1 MKKSL
6 ALILTF
12 IMVLAL
18 VPSVVL
24 AEGEEGKVTITK
36 TLESNVPDI
45 DGNYTIKLTVQ
56 GNPVS
61 QNVQP
66 NADVVLII
74 DCSSSMNQHGRNRL
88 KTAKAAGKKFAD
100 SILTDDSGNKM
111 AVIGFSSQDYS
122 LIWGW
127 TGNAIKVE
135 TPLVANKGTIT
146 SAINTMKADGG
157 TDYTDA
163 LKKAKQILDERQDK
177 SRPGYVVF
185 ISDGAPGYN
194 GDSLYDSDWN
204 GSKQVA
210 QLKKDG
216 VTIYTIGIA
225 LDGNNNQAA
234 REYLKSMA
242 TSPSHFRN
250 ITDANLNTQL
260 ETILTE
266 WAAQINEVHAG
277 TNAVMVDVINDGFFD
292 FVSADDG
299 LTYDGDA
306 KSLTW
311 DIGDILKAEQSI
323 TFKIKPKDGWTGT
336 KDTNKSCKLNYT
348 KHDGTPG
355 EMEAPSPQVTI
366 AAVVGSLT
374 VTKTV
379 VMPEG
384 DTTSVKD
391 REYTFTI
398 QSGGHTDSKKVVI
411 GDNNTGSV
419 TFDNVPVGE
428 YTITEAGADI
438 DGYNVVTTSNPADGK
453 VKVAEGQAA
462 TIAFTNTYTKIEGP
476 KGELT
481 ISKVVNGLP
490 TEILPASFVF
500 EIRKVGNVEEV
511 VESVTVE
518 REENGNTYKPKTVK
532 LPHGEYSV
540 AEKEV
545 DIQGYSL
552 RITSDIPARIVTVS
566 DTPATITFYNTY
578 EQLPPNTGTIIVKKT
593 VSGNASS
600 TLDEFKFKVTVL
612 IPIDPN
618 PDPFGPPIAKS
629 ANAVKAPA
637 ARGVDK
643 TATKDKDDFVEEN
656 GIWTLLFTLKGGDSM
671 KIEELPAGYTYRI
684 KETDALGYT
693 VTVNGVA
700 TTSKDVELKAGE
712 TVTLSFNNHKDN
724 GLTPTPTPSPTP
736 TPYNGGGGH
745 GHYHPDPTPVP
756 VMVIPP
762 KTGDMTLLQY
772 IARLLGLVR

>member
-1 MKKSL
+1 MKKTL

-18 VPSVVL
+18 VPSVAL

-36 TLESNVPDI
+36 TLESEVPDN

-56 GNPVS
+56 GNPVT

-66 NADVVLII
+66 NADVVLVI
-74 DCSSSMNQHGRNRL
+74 DCSGSMDGGLFDTNRM
-88 KTAKAAGKKFAD
+88 KTAKNAGKKFAD
-100 SILTDDSGNKM
+100 GILTDNSDNKM
-111 AVIGFSSQDYS
+111 AVLGFSSGNYNNNN
-122 LIWGW
+122 IG
-127 TGNAIKVE
+127 TGLVNNKNTIK
-135 TPLVANKGTIT
+135 NTIDKMY
-146 SAINTMKADGG
+146 ALGG
-157 TDYTDA
+157 TNYTTA
-163 LKKAKQILDERQDK
+163 LTRAKNILDNREDK
-177 SRPGYVVF
+177 TRPGYVVF
-185 ISDGAPGYN
+185 ISDGAPGQQGESQDDPN
-194 GDSLYDSDWN
+194 WN
-204 GSKQVA
+204 GSTQVA
-210 QLKKDG
+210 QLKAAG
-216 VTIYTIGIA
+216 ITIYTIGIA
-225 LDGNNNQAA
+225 LDGNQNYAA

-428 YTITEAGADI
+428 YTVTEAGADI

-490 TEILPASFVF
+490 TEILPARFVF

-578 EQLPPNTGTIIVKKT
+578 EQLPPNTGTLTVKKT
-593 VSGNASS
+593 VSGGGADYNKPFTFTVKLEESGD
-600 TLDEFKFKVTVL
+600 THNDKVTYGGV
-612 IPIDPN
+612 
-618 PDPFGPPIAKS
+618 PFI
-629 ANAVKAPA
+629 N
-637 ARGVDK
+637 GV
-643 TATKDKDDFVEEN
+643 AT
-656 GIWTLLFTLKGGDSM
+656 FTLKHNESKTIKG
-671 KIEELPAGYTYRI
+671 IPAGMTYTVT
-684 KETDALGYT
+684 ESDNAGYT
-693 VTVNGVA
+693 VTMSGNTG
-700 TTSKDVELKAGE
+700 TIKAGE
-712 TVTLSFNNHKDN
+712 TSTAAFNNYKA
-724 GLTPTPTPSPTP
+724 
-736 TPYNGGGGH
+736 GGGGH
-745 GHYHPDPTPVP
+745 GHYHPSATPVP

>member
-18 VPSVVL
+18 VPSVAL

-36 TLESNVPDI
+36 ALVSSEPDI

-66 NADVVLII
+66 NADVVLVI

-428 YTITEAGADI
+428 YTVTEAGADI

-490 TEILPASFVF
+490 TEILPARFVF

-578 EQLPPNTGTIIVKKT
+578 EQLPPNTGTLIVKKT

-600 TLDEFKFKVTVL
+600 NSDEFEFTV
-612 IPIDPN
+612 
-618 PDPFGPPIAKS
+618 
-629 ANAVKAPA
+629 NAVGSPSPDGPAYPPKAKA
-637 ARGVDK
+637 NVASVNQ
-643 TATKDKDDFVEEN
+643 TANTGNFVN
-656 GIWTLLFTLKGGDSM
+656 GGYTFNLKHGGSET
-671 KIEELPAGYTYRI
+671 IELPAGTYYVQ
-684 KETDALGYT
+684 ETKTPGYT
-693 VTVNGVA
+693 VTVDGDA
-700 TTSKDVELKAGE
+700 ASGKIVELKAGD
-712 TVTLSFNNHKDN
+712 TVTLNFNNHK
-724 GLTPTPTPSPTP
+724 GSTPTP
-736 TPYNGGGGH
+736 TPYNGGGH
-745 GHYHPDPTPVP
+745 GHYHPTTTPVP
-756 VMVIPP
+756 VVVIPP

>member
-18 VPSVVL
+18 VPSVAL

-36 TLESNVPDI
+36 ALVSSEPDN

-56 GNPVS
+56 GNPVT

-66 NADVVLII
+66 NADVVLVI
-74 DCSSSMNQHGRNRL
+74 DCSGSMDENNRM
-88 KTAKAAGKKFAD
+88 KTAKKAGKEFAGG
-100 SILTDDSGNKM
+100 ILKKDSGNKM
-111 AVIGFSSQDYS
+111 AVIGFSSAGVFS
-122 LIWGW
+122 S
-127 TGNAIKVE
+127 AID
-135 TPLVANKGTIT
+135 VATDLTDNQNTIL
-146 SAINTMKADGG
+146 SAINSMRAGSG
-157 TDYTDA
+157 TDYTAA
-163 LKKAKQILDERQDK
+163 LTKAKQILGVRN
-177 SRPGYVVF
+177 SRPKYVVF
-185 ISDGAPGYN
+185 ISDGAPGPYGN
-194 GDSLYDSDWN
+194 SIGNVNWD
-204 GSKQVA
+204 GSEQVA
-210 QLKKDG
+210 QLKNAG

-348 KHDGTPG
+348 KHAGTPG

-428 YTITEAGADI
+428 YTVTEAGADI

-552 RITSDIPARIVTVS
+552 SITSDIPSRIVNVS
-566 DTPATITFYNTY
+566 ADPATITFYNTY
-578 EQLPPNTGTIIVKKT
+578 KQLPPNTGTIIVKKT

-600 TLDEFKFKVTVL
+600 ISDEFEFTV
-612 IPIDPN
+612 
-618 PDPFGPPIAKS
+618 
-629 ANAVKAPA
+629 NAVSSPSPEGPAEPPEAKANVA
-637 ARGVDK
+637 SVNQTANTGNFVNGVY
-643 TATKDKDDFVEEN
+643 TFN
-656 GIWTLLFTLKGGDSM
+656 LKHGDSM
-671 KIEELPAGYTYRI
+671 TISDLPAGTYYVQ
-684 KETDALGYT
+684 ETKALGYT
-693 VTVNGVA
+693 VTVNGEVVDGNG
-700 TTSKDVELKAGE
+700 KIVELKAGE

-745 GHYHPDPTPVP
+745 GHYHPTTTPVP

>member
-1 MKKSL
+1 MKKLL

-12 IMVLAL
+12 IMVLGL
-18 VPSVVL
+18 LPSVAF
-24 AEGEEGKVTITK
+24 AEGEEGKVTTTK
-36 TLESNVPDI
+36 TLVSNTPDN

-61 QNVQP
+61 HDVQP
-66 NADVVLII
+66 NADVVLVI
-74 DCSSSMNQHGRNRL
+74 DCSGSMKQNNRMD
-88 KTAKAAGKKFAD
+88 TAKKAGKKFAD
-100 SILTDDSGNKM
+100 GILKKDSGNKM
-111 AVIGFSSQDYS
+111 AVIGFSSYAEEYIGVWPFGYLQTYPA
-122 LIWGW
+122 IRYE
-127 TGNAIKVE
+127 TGLTDQPNTIK
-135 TPLVANKGTIT
+135 TK
-146 SAINTMKADGG
+146 INEMKADGG
-157 TDYTDA
+157 TDYTAA
-163 LKKAKQILDERQDK
+163 LTKAKSILDGRQDK

-185 ISDGAPGYN
+185 ISDGAPGPKGN
-194 GDSLYDSDWN
+194 SIGDVDWD
-204 GSKQVA
+204 GSVQVA
-210 QLKKDG
+210 QLKAAG

-242 TSPSHFRN
+242 TSPNHFKN
-250 ITDANLNTQL
+250 ITDANLDTQL
-260 ETILTE
+260 EGILTE
-266 WAAQINEVHAG
+266 WAAQINQKPAG
-277 TNAVMVDVINDGFFD
+277 TSAVMVDVINDEYFD

-336 KDTNKSCKLNYT
+336 KDTNKSCTLTYT
-348 KHDGTPG
+348 KHDGTDG
-355 EMEAPSPQVTI
+355 EMTVDSPHVTI
-366 AAVVGSLT
+366 TAVVGSIT
-374 VTKTV
+374 VNKTV

-428 YTITEAGADI
+428 YTVTEAGADI

-490 TEILPASFVF
+490 TEILPARFVF

-552 RITSDIPARIVTVS
+552 RITSDISARIVTVS

-578 EQLPPNTGTIIVKKT
+578 EQLPPNTGTLTVKKT
-593 VSGNASS
+593 VSGGGADYNKAFTFTVKLKESGD
-600 TLDEFKFKVTVL
+600 TYNGEVTY
-612 IPIDPN
+612 
-618 PDPFGPPIAKS
+618 G
-629 ANAVKAPA
+629 
-637 ARGVDK
+637 GV
-643 TATKDKDDFVEEN
+643 TFINGVAT
-656 GIWTLLFTLKGGDSM
+656 FTLKHNQEK
-671 KIEELPAGYTYRI
+671 KITEIPAGMTYTVT
-684 KETDALGYT
+684 ESDNAGYT
-693 VTVNGVA
+693 VTMSGNTG
-700 TTSKDVELKAGE
+700 TIKAGE
-712 TVTLSFNNHKDN
+712 TSTAAFNNYKA
-724 GLTPTPTPSPTP
+724 
-736 TPYNGGGGH
+736 GGGGH

>member
-18 VPSVVL
+18 VPSVAL

-36 TLESNVPDI
+36 ALVSSEPDN

-56 GNPVS
+56 GDPVT

-66 NADVVLII
+66 NADVVLVI
-74 DCSSSMNQHGRNRL
+74 DCSGSMDENNRM
-88 KTAKAAGKKFAD
+88 KTAKKAGKEFAGG
-100 SILTDDSGNKM
+100 ILKKDSGNKM
-111 AVIGFSSQDYS
+111 AVIGFSSAGVFS
-122 LIWGW
+122 S
-127 TGNAIKVE
+127 AID
-135 TPLVANKGTIT
+135 VATDLTDNQNTIL
-146 SAINTMKADGG
+146 SAINSMRADSG
-157 TDYTDA
+157 TDYTAA
-163 LKKAKQILDERQDK
+163 LTKAKQILGVRN
-177 SRPGYVVF
+177 SRPKYVVF
-185 ISDGAPGYN
+185 ISDGAPGPYGN
-194 GDSLYDSDWN
+194 SIGNVNWD
-204 GSKQVA
+204 GSEQVA
-210 QLKKDG
+210 QLKNAG

-355 EMEAPSPQVTI
+355 EVEAPSPQVTI
-366 AAVVGSLT
+366 AAVVGSIT
-374 VTKTV
+374 VNKTV

-428 YTITEAGADI
+428 YTVTEAGADI

-490 TEILPASFVF
+490 TEILPARFVF

-578 EQLPPNTGTIIVKKT
+578 EQLPPNTGTIIIKKT

-600 TLDEFKFKVTVL
+600 NSDEFEFTV
-612 IPIDPN
+612 
-618 PDPFGPPIAKS
+618 
-629 ANAVKAPA
+629 NAVGSPSPDGPAYPPKAKA
-637 ARGVDK
+637 NVASVNQ
-643 TATKDKDDFVEEN
+643 TANTGNFVN
-656 GIWTLLFTLKGGDSM
+656 GGYTFNLKHGGSET
-671 KIEELPAGYTYRI
+671 IELPAGTYYVQ
-684 KETDALGYT
+684 ETKALGYT
-693 VTVNGVA
+693 VTVNGDAVDGNG
-700 TTSKDVELKAGE
+700 KVVELKAGV
-712 TVTLSFNNHKDN
+712 TVTLNFNNHK
-724 GLTPTPTPSPTP
+724 GSTPTPIP

-745 GHYHPDPTPVP
+745 SHYHPDPTPVP

>member
-1 MKKSL
+1 MKKTL

-18 VPSVVL
+18 LPSVVL

-355 EMEAPSPQVTI
+355 EVEAPSPQVTI

-428 YTITEAGADI
+428 YTVTEAGADI

-490 TEILPASFVF
+490 TEILPARFVF

-578 EQLPPNTGTIIVKKT
+578 EQLPPNTGTLIVKKT

-600 TLDEFKFKVTVL
+600 NSDEFEFTV
-612 IPIDPN
+612 
-618 PDPFGPPIAKS
+618 
-629 ANAVKAPA
+629 NAVGSPSPDGPAYPPKAKA
-637 ARGVDK
+637 NVASVNQ
-643 TATKDKDDFVEEN
+643 TANTGNFVN
-656 GIWTLLFTLKGGDSM
+656 GGYTFDLKHGGSET
-671 KIEELPAGYTYRI
+671 IELPAGTYYVQ
-684 KETDALGYT
+684 ETKTPGYT
-693 VTVNGVA
+693 VTVDGDA
-700 TTSKDVELKAGE
+700 ASGKIVELKAGD
-712 TVTLSFNNHKDN
+712 TVTLNFNNHK
-724 GLTPTPTPSPTP
+724 GSTPTP
-736 TPYNGGGGH
+736 TPYNGGGH
-745 GHYHPDPTPVP
+745 GHYHPTTTPVP
-756 VMVIPP
+756 VVVIPP

>member
-1 MKKSL
+1 MKKTL

-18 VPSVVL
+18 LPSVVL

-355 EMEAPSPQVTI
+355 EVEAPSPQVTI

-428 YTITEAGADI
+428 YTVTEAGADI

-490 TEILPASFVF
+490 TEILPARFVF

-578 EQLPPNTGTIIVKKT
+578 EQLPPNTGTLIVKKT

-600 TLDEFKFKVTVL
+600 NSDEFEFTV
-612 IPIDPN
+612 
-618 PDPFGPPIAKS
+618 
-629 ANAVKAPA
+629 NAVGSPSPDGPAYPPKAKA
-637 ARGVDK
+637 NVASVNQ
-643 TATKDKDDFVEEN
+643 TANTGNFVN
-656 GIWTLLFTLKGGDSM
+656 GGYTFNLKHGGSET
-671 KIEELPAGYTYRI
+671 IELPAGTYYVQ
-684 KETDALGYT
+684 ETKTPGYT
-693 VTVNGVA
+693 VTVDGDA
-700 TTSKDVELKAGE
+700 ASGKIVELKAGD
-712 TVTLSFNNHKDN
+712 TVTLNFNNHK
-724 GLTPTPTPSPTP
+724 GSTPTP

-745 GHYHPDPTPVP
+745 SHYHPYATPVP
-756 VMVIPP
+756 VTVIPP

>member
-1 MKKSL
+1 MKKTL

-18 VPSVVL
+18 VPSVAL

-36 TLESNVPDI
+36 TLESDVPDN

-56 GNPVS
+56 GDPVS

-66 NADVVLII
+66 NADVVLVI
-74 DCSSSMNQHGRNRL
+74 DCSGSMAGGFVTIDRM
-88 KTAKAAGKKFAD
+88 KTAKTAGKKFAD
-100 SILTDDSGNKM
+100 SILTDNSGNKM
-111 AVIGFSSQDYS
+111 AVLGFSSEGYNNNNIGTD
-122 LIWGW
+122 LVNDKN
-127 TGNAIKVE
+127 TIK
-135 TPLVANKGTIT
+135 NTIDQMY
-146 SAINTMKADGG
+146 AEGG
-157 TDYTDA
+157 TNYTTA
-163 LKKAKQILDERQDK
+163 LTRAKNLLDNRTDK
-177 SRPGYVVF
+177 TRPGYVVF
-185 ISDGAPGYN
+185 ISDGAPGESGN
-194 GDSLYDSDWN
+194 SLNDPNWN
-204 GSKQVA
+204 GSAQVA

-225 LDGNNNQAA
+225 LDGYFNQAA

-242 TSPSHFRN
+242 TNPSHFRN
-250 ITDANLNTQL
+250 ITDANLDNQL
-260 ETILTE
+260 GTILTA
-266 WAAQINEVHAG
+266 WAAEINQKPAG
-277 TNAVMVDVINDGFFD
+277 TKAVMVDVINDEFFD

-311 DIGDILKAEQSI
+311 NIGDIPENEQSI
-323 TFKIKPKDGWTGT
+323 TFKIKPKEGWTGT
-336 KDTNKSCKLNYT
+336 QDTNKSCKLNYT

-366 AAVVGSLT
+366 AAVVGSIT
-374 VTKTV
+374 VNKTV

-398 QSGGHTDSKKVVI
+398 QGGSHTDSKKVVI

-428 YTITEAGADI
+428 YTVTEAGADI

-578 EQLPPNTGTIIVKKT
+578 EQLPPNTGTLTVKKT
-593 VSGNASS
+593 VSGGGADYNKAFTFTVKLEESGD
-600 TLDEFKFKVTVL
+600 THNGEAIYGGVTF
-612 IPIDPN
+612 IN
-618 PDPFGPPIAKS
+618 
-629 ANAVKAPA
+629 
-637 ARGVDK
+637 GV
-643 TATKDKDDFVEEN
+643 AT
-656 GIWTLLFTLKGGDSM
+656 FTLKHNQEK
-671 KIEELPAGYTYRI
+671 KITEIPAGMTYTVT
-684 KETDALGYT
+684 ESDNAGYT
-693 VTVNGVA
+693 VTMSGNTG
-700 TTSKDVELKAGE
+700 TIKAGE
-712 TVTLSFNNHKDN
+712 TSTAAFNNYKA
-724 GLTPTPTPSPTP
+724 
-736 TPYNGGGGH
+736 GGGGH
-745 GHYHPDPTPVP
+745 GHYHPTTTPVP

>member
-1 MKKSL
+1 MRYETG
-6 ALILTF
+6 LTDQ
-12 IMVLAL
+12 
-18 VPSVVL
+18 P
-24 AEGEEGKVTITK
+24 
-36 TLESNVPDI
+36 N
-45 DGNYTIKLTVQ
+45 TIKT
-56 GNPVS
+56 
-61 QNVQP
+61 
-66 NADVVLII
+66 
-74 DCSSSMNQHGRNRL
+74 
-88 KTAKAAGKKFAD
+88 K
-100 SILTDDSGNKM
+100 
-111 AVIGFSSQDYS
+111 
-122 LIWGW
+122 
-127 TGNAIKVE
+127 
-135 TPLVANKGTIT
+135 
-146 SAINTMKADGG
+146 INEMRADGG
-157 TDYTDA
+157 TDYTAA
-163 LKKAKQILDERQDK
+163 LTKAKQILDGRQDK
-177 SRPGYVVF
+177 NRPGYVVF
-185 ISDGAPGYN
+185 ISDGAPGKQGESQN
-194 GDSLYDSDWN
+194 DPNWN
-204 GSKQVA
+204 GSNQVA
-210 QLKKDG
+210 QLKRDG

-225 LDGNNNQAA
+225 LDGNQNQAA

-428 YTITEAGADI
+428 YTVTEAGADI

-578 EQLPPNTGTIIVKKT
+578 EQLPPNTGTLTVKKT
-593 VSGNASS
+593 VSGGGADYNKAFTFTVKLEESGD
-600 TLDEFKFKVTVL
+600 THNGEAIYGGVTF
-612 IPIDPN
+612 IN
-618 PDPFGPPIAKS
+618 
-629 ANAVKAPA
+629 
-637 ARGVDK
+637 GV
-643 TATKDKDDFVEEN
+643 AT
-656 GIWTLLFTLKGGDSM
+656 FTLKHNQEK
-671 KIEELPAGYTYRI
+671 KITEIPAGMTYTVT
-684 KETDALGYT
+684 ESDNAGYT
-693 VTVNGVA
+693 VTMSGNTG
-700 TTSKDVELKAGE
+700 TIKAGE
-712 TVTLSFNNHKDN
+712 TSTAAFNNYKA
-724 GLTPTPTPSPTP
+724 
-736 TPYNGGGGH
+736 GGGGH
-745 GHYHPDPTPVP
+745 GHYHPSATPVP

>member
-1 MKKSL
+1 MKKLL

-18 VPSVVL
+18 VPSVAL

-36 TLESNVPDI
+36 ALVSSEPDN

-56 GNPVS
+56 GNPVT

-66 NADVVLII
+66 NADVVLVI
-74 DCSSSMNQHGRNRL
+74 DCSGSMDENNRM
-88 KTAKAAGKKFAD
+88 KTAKKAGKEFAGG
-100 SILTDDSGNKM
+100 ILKKDSGNKM
-111 AVIGFSSQDYS
+111 AVIGFSSAGVFS
-122 LIWGW
+122 S
-127 TGNAIKVE
+127 AID
-135 TPLVANKGTIT
+135 VATDLTDNQNTIL
-146 SAINTMKADGG
+146 SAINSMRADSG
-157 TDYTDA
+157 TDYTAA
-163 LKKAKQILDERQDK
+163 LTKAKQILGVRN
-177 SRPGYVVF
+177 SRPKYVVF
-185 ISDGAPGYN
+185 ISDGAPGPYGN
-194 GDSLYDSDWN
+194 SIGNVNWD
-204 GSKQVA
+204 GSEQVA
-210 QLKKDG
+210 QLKNAG

-242 TSPSHFRN
+242 TDANHYIN
-250 ITDANLNTQL
+250 ITDANLDTQL

-266 WAAQINEVHAG
+266 WAAQINQKPAG
-277 TNAVMVDVINDGFFD
+277 TNAVMVDVINDEFFD

-311 DIGDILKAEQSI
+311 NIGDIPAEEQSI

-366 AAVVGSLT
+366 AAVVGSIT
-374 VTKTV
+374 VNKTV

-398 QSGGHTDSKKVVI
+398 QGGSHTDSKKVVI
-411 GDNNTGSV
+411 GENNTGSV

-428 YTITEAGADI
+428 YTVTEAGADI

-578 EQLPPNTGTIIVKKT
+578 EQLPPNTGTIIIKKT

-600 TLDEFKFKVTVL
+600 NSDEFEFTV
-612 IPIDPN
+612 
-618 PDPFGPPIAKS
+618 
-629 ANAVKAPA
+629 NAVGSPSPDGPAYPPKAKA
-637 ARGVDK
+637 NVASVNQ
-643 TATKDKDDFVEEN
+643 TANTGNFVN
-656 GIWTLLFTLKGGDSM
+656 GGYTFNLKHGGSET
-671 KIEELPAGYTYRI
+671 IELPAGTYYVQ
-684 KETDALGYT
+684 ETKALGYT
-693 VTVNGVA
+693 VTVNGDAVDGNG
-700 TTSKDVELKAGE
+700 KVVELKAGV
-712 TVTLSFNNHKDN
+712 TVTLNFNNHK
-724 GLTPTPTPSPTP
+724 GSTPTPIP

-745 GHYHPDPTPVP
+745 SHYHPDPTPVP

>member
-18 VPSVVL
+18 VPSVAL

-36 TLESNVPDI
+36 TLESDVPDN

-56 GNPVS
+56 GNPVT

-66 NADVVLII
+66 NADVVLVI
-74 DCSSSMNQHGRNRL
+74 DCSGSMNDNGRDRL
-88 KTAKAAGKKFAD
+88 KTAKNAGKKFAD
-100 SILTDDSGNKM
+100 GILKKDSGNKM
-111 AVIGFSSQDYS
+111 AVIGFSSYAEEYIGVWPFGYLQTYPA
-122 LIWGW
+122 IRYE
-127 TGNAIKVE
+127 TGLTDQPNTIK
-135 TPLVANKGTIT
+135 TK
-146 SAINTMKADGG
+146 INEMKADGG
-157 TDYTDA
+157 TDYTAA
-163 LKKAKQILDERQDK
+163 LTKAKSILDGRQDK

-185 ISDGAPGYN
+185 ISDGAPGPKGN
-194 GDSLYDSDWN
+194 SIGDVDWD
-204 GSKQVA
+204 GSVQVA
-210 QLKKDG
+210 QLKAAG

-242 TSPSHFRN
+242 TSPNHFKN
-250 ITDANLNTQL
+250 ITDANLDTQL
-260 ETILTE
+260 EGILTE
-266 WAAQINEVHAG
+266 WAAQINQKPAG
-277 TNAVMVDVINDGFFD
+277 TNAVMIDVINDEFFD

-311 DIGDILKAEQSI
+311 DIGDIPAEEQSI
-323 TFKIKPKDGWTGT
+323 TFKIKPKEGWTGT

-348 KHDGTPG
+348 KHDGSQG

-374 VTKTV
+374 VNKTV

-398 QSGGHTDSKKVVI
+398 QGGSHTDSKKVVI

-428 YTITEAGADI
+428 YTVTEAGADI

-578 EQLPPNTGTIIVKKT
+578 EQLPPNTGTLTVKKT
-593 VSGNASS
+593 VSGGGADYNKAFTFTVKLEESGD
-600 TLDEFKFKVTVL
+600 THNGEAIYGGVTFT
-612 IPIDPN
+612 N
-618 PDPFGPPIAKS
+618 
-629 ANAVKAPA
+629 
-637 ARGVDK
+637 GV
-643 TATKDKDDFVEEN
+643 AT
-656 GIWTLLFTLKGGDSM
+656 FTLKHNQEK
-671 KIEELPAGYTYRI
+671 KITEIPAGMTYTVT
-684 KETDALGYT
+684 ESDNAGYT
-693 VTVNGVA
+693 VTMSGNTG
-700 TTSKDVELKAGE
+700 TIKAGE
-712 TVTLSFNNHKDN
+712 TSTAAFNNYKA
-724 GLTPTPTPSPTP
+724 
-736 TPYNGGGGH
+736 GGGGH
-745 GHYHPDPTPVP
+745 GHYHPSATPVP

>member
-1 MKKSL
+1 
-6 ALILTF
+6 
-12 IMVLAL
+12 
-18 VPSVVL
+18 
-24 AEGEEGKVTITK
+24 
-36 TLESNVPDI
+36 
-45 DGNYTIKLTVQ
+45 
-56 GNPVS
+56 
-61 QNVQP
+61 
-66 NADVVLII
+66 
-74 DCSSSMNQHGRNRL
+74 
-88 KTAKAAGKKFAD
+88 
-100 SILTDDSGNKM
+100 M
-111 AVIGFSSQDYS
+111 A
-122 LIWGW
+122 
-127 TGNAIKVE
+127 
-135 TPLVANKGTIT
+135 
-146 SAINTMKADGG
+146 
-157 TDYTDA
+157 TDA
-163 LKKAKQILDERQDK
+163 NHYI
-177 SRPGYVVF
+177 
-185 ISDGAPGYN
+185 
-194 GDSLYDSDWN
+194 
-204 GSKQVA
+204 
-210 QLKKDG
+210 
-216 VTIYTIGIA
+216 
-225 LDGNNNQAA
+225 
-234 REYLKSMA
+234 
-242 TSPSHFRN
+242 N

-428 YTITEAGADI
+428 YTVTEAGADI

-552 RITSDIPARIVTVS
+552 SITSDIPSRIVNVS
-566 DTPATITFYNTY
+566 ADPATITFYNTY
-578 EQLPPNTGTIIVKKT
+578 KQLPPNTGTIIVKKT

-600 TLDEFKFKVTVL
+600 ISDEFEFTV
-612 IPIDPN
+612 
-618 PDPFGPPIAKS
+618 
-629 ANAVKAPA
+629 NAVSSPSPEGPAEPPEAKANVA
-637 ARGVDK
+637 SVNQTANTGNFVNGVY
-643 TATKDKDDFVEEN
+643 TFN
-656 GIWTLLFTLKGGDSM
+656 LKHGDSM
-671 KIEELPAGYTYRI
+671 TISDLPAGTYYVQ
-684 KETDALGYT
+684 ETKALGYT
-693 VTVNGVA
+693 VTVNGEVVDGNG
-700 TTSKDVELKAGE
+700 KIVELKAGE

-745 GHYHPDPTPVP
+745 GHYHPTTTPVP

>member
-18 VPSVVL
+18 VPSVAL

-36 TLESNVPDI
+36 ALVSSEPDN

-56 GNPVS
+56 GDPVT

-66 NADVVLII
+66 NADVVLVI
-74 DCSSSMNQHGRNRL
+74 DCSGSMDENNRM
-88 KTAKAAGKKFAD
+88 KTAKKAGKEFAGG
-100 SILTDDSGNKM
+100 ILKKDSGNKM
-111 AVIGFSSQDYS
+111 AVIGFSSAGVFS
-122 LIWGW
+122 S
-127 TGNAIKVE
+127 AID
-135 TPLVANKGTIT
+135 VATDLTDNQNTIL
-146 SAINTMKADGG
+146 SAINSMRADSG
-157 TDYTDA
+157 TDYTAA
-163 LKKAKQILDERQDK
+163 LTKAKQILGVRN
-177 SRPGYVVF
+177 SRPKYVVF
-185 ISDGAPGYN
+185 ISDGAPGPYGN
-194 GDSLYDSDWN
+194 SIGNVNWD
-204 GSKQVA
+204 GSEQVA
-210 QLKKDG
+210 QLKNAG

-428 YTITEAGADI
+428 YTVTEAGADI

-490 TEILPASFVF
+490 TEILPARFVF

-578 EQLPPNTGTIIVKKT
+578 EQLPPNTGTIIIKKT

-600 TLDEFKFKVTVL
+600 NSDEFEFTV
-612 IPIDPN
+612 
-618 PDPFGPPIAKS
+618 
-629 ANAVKAPA
+629 NAVGSPSPDGPAYPPKAKA
-637 ARGVDK
+637 NVASVNQ
-643 TATKDKDDFVEEN
+643 TANTGNFVN
-656 GIWTLLFTLKGGDSM
+656 GGYTFNLKHGGSET
-671 KIEELPAGYTYRI
+671 IELPAGTYYVQ
-684 KETDALGYT
+684 ETKALGYT
-693 VTVNGVA
+693 VTVNGDAVDGNG
-700 TTSKDVELKAGE
+700 KVVELKAGV
-712 TVTLSFNNHKDN
+712 TVTLNFNNHK
-724 GLTPTPTPSPTP
+724 GSTPTPIP

-745 GHYHPDPTPVP
+745 SHYHPDPTPVP

>member
-18 VPSVVL
+18 VPSVAL

-36 TLESNVPDI
+36 ALVSSEPDN

-56 GNPVS
+56 GNPVT

-66 NADVVLII
+66 NADVVLVI
-74 DCSSSMNQHGRNRL
+74 DCSGSMDENNRM
-88 KTAKAAGKKFAD
+88 KTAKKAGKEFAGG
-100 SILTDDSGNKM
+100 ILKKDSGNKM
-111 AVIGFSSQDYS
+111 AVIGFSSAGVFS
-122 LIWGW
+122 S
-127 TGNAIKVE
+127 AID
-135 TPLVANKGTIT
+135 VATDLTDNQNTIL
-146 SAINTMKADGG
+146 SAINSMRADSG
-157 TDYTDA
+157 TDYTAA
-163 LKKAKQILDERQDK
+163 LTKAKQILGVRN
-177 SRPGYVVF
+177 SRPKYVVF
-185 ISDGAPGYN
+185 ISDGAPGPYGN
-194 GDSLYDSDWN
+194 SIGNVNWD
-204 GSKQVA
+204 GSEQVA
-210 QLKKDG
+210 QLKNAG

-419 TFDNVPVGE
+419 TFDNVPVDE
-428 YTITEAGADI
+428 YTVTEAGADI

-552 RITSDIPARIVTVS
+552 SITSDIPSRIVNVS
-566 DTPATITFYNTY
+566 ADPATITFYNTY
-578 EQLPPNTGTIIVKKT
+578 KQLPPNTGTIIVKKT

-600 TLDEFKFKVTVL
+600 ISDEFEFTV
-612 IPIDPN
+612 
-618 PDPFGPPIAKS
+618 
-629 ANAVKAPA
+629 NAVSSPSPEGPAEPPEAKANVA
-637 ARGVDK
+637 SVNQTANTGNFVNGVY
-643 TATKDKDDFVEEN
+643 TFN
-656 GIWTLLFTLKGGDSM
+656 LKHGDSM
-671 KIEELPAGYTYRI
+671 TISDLPAGTYYVQ
-684 KETDALGYT
+684 ETKALGYT
-693 VTVNGVA
+693 VTVNGEVVDGNG
-700 TTSKDVELKAGE
+700 KIVELKAGE

-745 GHYHPDPTPVP
+745 GHYHPSATPVP

>member
-18 VPSVVL
+18 VPSVAL

-36 TLESNVPDI
+36 ALVSSEPDN

-56 GNPVS
+56 GDPVT

-66 NADVVLII
+66 NADVVLVI
-74 DCSSSMNQHGRNRL
+74 DCSGSMDENNRM
-88 KTAKAAGKKFAD
+88 KTAKKAGKEFAGG
-100 SILTDDSGNKM
+100 ILKKDSGNKM
-111 AVIGFSSQDYS
+111 AVIGFSSAGVFS
-122 LIWGW
+122 S
-127 TGNAIKVE
+127 AID
-135 TPLVANKGTIT
+135 VATDLTDNQNTIL
-146 SAINTMKADGG
+146 SAINSMRADSG
-157 TDYTDA
+157 TDYTAA
-163 LKKAKQILDERQDK
+163 LTKAKQILGVRN
-177 SRPGYVVF
+177 SRPKYVVF
-185 ISDGAPGYN
+185 ISDGAPGPYGN
-194 GDSLYDSDWN
+194 SIGNVNWD
-204 GSKQVA
+204 GSEQVA
-210 QLKKDG
+210 QLKNAG

-260 ETILTE
+260 ETILIE

-355 EMEAPSPQVTI
+355 EVEAPSPQVTI

-428 YTITEAGADI
+428 YTVTEAGADI

-578 EQLPPNTGTIIVKKT
+578 EQLPPNTGTLIVKKT

-600 TLDEFKFKVTVL
+600 NSDEFEFTV
-612 IPIDPN
+612 
-618 PDPFGPPIAKS
+618 
-629 ANAVKAPA
+629 NAVGSPSPDGPAYPPKAKA
-637 ARGVDK
+637 NVASVNQ
-643 TATKDKDDFVEEN
+643 TANTGNFVN
-656 GIWTLLFTLKGGDSM
+656 GGYTFDLKHGGSET
-671 KIEELPAGYTYRI
+671 IELPAGTYYVQ
-684 KETDALGYT
+684 ETKTPGYT
-693 VTVNGVA
+693 VTVDGDAASGKIV
-700 TTSKDVELKAGE
+700 KLKAGE
-712 TVTLSFNNHKDN
+712 TVTLNFNNHKD
-724 GLTPTPTPSPTP
+724 
-736 TPYNGGGGH
+736 NGGGGH
-745 GHYHPDPTPVP
+745 GHYHSTTTPVP

>member
-18 VPSVVL
+18 VPSVAL

-36 TLESNVPDI
+36 ALVSSEPDN

-56 GNPVS
+56 GDPVT

-66 NADVVLII
+66 NADVVLVI
-74 DCSSSMNQHGRNRL
+74 DCSGSMDENNRM
-88 KTAKAAGKKFAD
+88 KTAKKAGKEFAGG
-100 SILTDDSGNKM
+100 ILKKDSGNKM
-111 AVIGFSSQDYS
+111 AVIGFSSAGVFS
-122 LIWGW
+122 S
-127 TGNAIKVE
+127 AID
-135 TPLVANKGTIT
+135 VATDLTDNQNTIL
-146 SAINTMKADGG
+146 SAINSMRADSG
-157 TDYTDA
+157 TDYTAA
-163 LKKAKQILDERQDK
+163 LTKAKQILGVRN
-177 SRPGYVVF
+177 SRPKYVVF
-185 ISDGAPGYN
+185 ISDGAPGPYGN
-194 GDSLYDSDWN
+194 SIGNVNWD
-204 GSKQVA
+204 GSEQVA
-210 QLKKDG
+210 QLKNAG

-428 YTITEAGADI
+428 YTVTEAGADI

-578 EQLPPNTGTIIVKKT
+578 EQLPPNTGTLIVKKT

-618 PDPFGPPIAKS
+618 PDPSGPPIARS

-643 TATKDKDDFVEEN
+643 TATQDDFVEEN
-656 GIWTLLFTLKGGDSM
+656 GIWTLRFTLKHGDSM

-684 KETDALGYT
+684 EETDALGYT

-700 TTSKDVELKAGE
+700 TTSKDVKLKAGE
-712 TVTLSFNNHKDN
+712 MVTLNFNNHKD
-724 GLTPTPTPSPTP
+724 
-736 TPYNGGGGH
+736 NGGGGH
-745 GHYHPDPTPVP
+745 GHYHSTTTPVP

>member
-18 VPSVVL
+18 VPSVAF

-36 TLESNVPDI
+36 TLVSDTPDA

-56 GNPVS
+56 GNPVT
-61 QNVQP
+61 QNVRP
-66 NADVVLII
+66 NADVVLVV
-74 DCSSSMNQHGRNRL
+74 DCSGSMKDNNRMS
-88 KTAKAAGKKFAD
+88 TAKKAGKKFAD
-100 SILTDDSGNKM
+100 GILTGNSDNKM

-122 LIWGW
+122 ILWGW

-135 TPLVANKGTIT
+135 TPLVENKSTIT
-146 SAINTMKADGG
+146 NAIDRMTAGGG
-157 TDYTDA
+157 TDYTAA
-163 LKKAKQILDERQDK
+163 LTKAKQLLDGRQDK
-177 SRPGYVVF
+177 TRPGYVVF

-194 GDSLYDSDWN
+194 GDSLNDPNWN
-204 GSKQVA
+204 GSNQVA
-210 QLKKDG
+210 QLKAADI
-216 VTIYTIGIA
+216 TIYTIGIA

-234 REYLKSMA
+234 REYLKGMA
-242 TSPSHFRN
+242 SSPSHFKN

-260 ETILTE
+260 EAILTE

-277 TNAVMVDVINDGFFD
+277 TNAVMVDVINDEYFD

-336 KDTNKSCKLNYT
+336 KDTNKSCTLTYT
-348 KHDGTPG
+348 KHDGTDG
-355 EMEAPSPQVTI
+355 EMTVDSPHVTI
-366 AAVVGSLT
+366 TAVVGSIT
-374 VTKTV
+374 VNKTV

-384 DTTSVKD
+384 DNTSVENK
-391 REYTFTI
+391 EYTFAI
-398 QSGGHTDSKKVVI
+398 QGGSHTDSKKVVI

-428 YTITEAGADI
+428 YTVTEADADI
-438 DGYNVVTTSNPADGK
+438 DGYNVVTASQPADGK
-453 VKVAEGQAA
+453 VTVAEGQAA

-481 ISKVVNGLP
+481 ISKVVDGLP
-490 TEILPASFVF
+490 AEILPASFVF
-500 EIRKVGNVEEV
+500 EIRKAGNVEEV
-511 VESVTVE
+511 VESVTIT
-518 REENGNTYKPKTVK
+518 RDGNSSTYKSGTVQ

-578 EQLPPNTGTIIVKKT
+578 EQLPPNTGTITVKKT
-593 VSGNASS
+593 VSGGGADYNKAFTFTVKLEESGD
-600 TLDEFKFKVTVL
+600 TYNGEVKYGGVTF
-612 IPIDPN
+612 IN
-618 PDPFGPPIAKS
+618 
-629 ANAVKAPA
+629 
-637 ARGVDK
+637 GV
-643 TATKDKDDFVEEN
+643 TT
-656 GIWTLLFTLKGGDSM
+656 FTLKHNQEK
-671 KIEELPAGYTYRI
+671 KITEIPAGMTYIVTESDNAGYTMTMSGNTGTI
-684 KETDALGYT
+684 
-693 VTVNGVA
+693 
-700 TTSKDVELKAGE
+700 KAGE
-712 TVTLSFNNHKDN
+712 TSTAAFNNYKA
-724 GLTPTPTPSPTP
+724 
-736 TPYNGGGGH
+736 GGGGH
-745 GHYHPDPTPVP
+745 SHYHPTTTPVP

>member
-1 MKKSL
+1 MKKTL

-18 VPSVVL
+18 VPSVAL

-36 TLESNVPDI
+36 TLESDVPDN

-56 GNPVS
+56 GNPVT

-66 NADVVLII
+66 NADVVLVI
-74 DCSSSMNQHGRNRL
+74 DCSGSMDENNRM
-88 KTAKAAGKKFAD
+88 KTAKKAGKEFAGG
-100 SILTDDSGNKM
+100 ILKKDSGNKM
-111 AVIGFSSQDYS
+111 AVIGFSSAGVFS
-122 LIWGW
+122 S
-127 TGNAIKVE
+127 AID
-135 TPLVANKGTIT
+135 VATDLTDNQNTIL
-146 SAINTMKADGG
+146 SAINSMRAGSG
-157 TDYTDA
+157 TDYTAA
-163 LKKAKQILDERQDK
+163 LTKAKQILGVRN
-177 SRPGYVVF
+177 SRPKYVVF
-185 ISDGAPGYN
+185 ISDGAPGPYGN
-194 GDSLYDSDWN
+194 SIGNVNWD
-204 GSKQVA
+204 GSEQVA
-210 QLKKDG
+210 QLKNAG

-398 QSGGHTDSKKVVI
+398 QGGSHTDSKKVVI

-419 TFDNVPVGE
+419 TFDNVSVGE
-428 YTITEAGADI
+428 YTVTEAGADI

-490 TEILPASFVF
+490 TEILPARFVF

-578 EQLPPNTGTIIVKKT
+578 EQLPPNTGTLIVKKT

-600 TLDEFKFKVTVL
+600 NSDEFEFTV
-612 IPIDPN
+612 
-618 PDPFGPPIAKS
+618 
-629 ANAVKAPA
+629 NAVGSPSPDGPAYPPKAKA
-637 ARGVDK
+637 NVASVNQ
-643 TATKDKDDFVEEN
+643 TANTGNFVN
-656 GIWTLLFTLKGGDSM
+656 GGYTFNLKHGGSET
-671 KIEELPAGYTYRI
+671 IELPAGTYYVQ
-684 KETDALGYT
+684 ETKTPGYT
-693 VTVNGVA
+693 VTVDGDA
-700 TTSKDVELKAGE
+700 ASGKIVELKAGD
-712 TVTLSFNNHKDN
+712 TVTLNFNNHK
-724 GLTPTPTPSPTP
+724 GSTPTP
-736 TPYNGGGGH
+736 TPYNGGGH
-745 GHYHPDPTPVP
+745 GHYHPTTTPVP

>member
-1 MKKSL
+1 MKKTL

-18 VPSVVL
+18 VPSVAF

-36 TLESNVPDI
+36 TLVSDTPDA

-56 GNPVS
+56 GNPVT
-61 QNVQP
+61 QNVRP
-66 NADVVLII
+66 NADVVLVV
-74 DCSSSMNQHGRNRL
+74 DCSGSMKDNNRMS
-88 KTAKAAGKKFAD
+88 TAKKAGKKFAD
-100 SILTDDSGNKM
+100 GILTGNSDNKM

-122 LIWGW
+122 ILWGW

-135 TPLVANKGTIT
+135 TPLVENKSTIT
-146 SAINTMKADGG
+146 NAIDRMTAGGG
-157 TDYTDA
+157 TDYTAA
-163 LKKAKQILDERQDK
+163 LTKAKQLLDGRQDK
-177 SRPGYVVF
+177 TRPGYVVF

-194 GDSLYDSDWN
+194 GDSLNDPNWN
-204 GSKQVA
+204 GSNQVA
-210 QLKKDG
+210 QLKAADI
-216 VTIYTIGIA
+216 TIYTIGIA

-234 REYLKSMA
+234 REYLKGMA
-242 TSPSHFRN
+242 SSPSHFKN

-260 ETILTE
+260 EAILTE

-277 TNAVMVDVINDGFFD
+277 TNAVMVDVINDEYFD

-311 DIGDILKAEQSI
+311 NIGDIPENEQSI
-323 TFKIKPKDGWTGT
+323 TFKIKPKEGWTGT
-336 KDTNKSCKLNYT
+336 QDTNKSCKLNYT

-366 AAVVGSLT
+366 AAVVGSIT
-374 VTKTV
+374 VNKTV

-398 QSGGHTDSKKVVI
+398 QGGSHTDSKKVVI

-428 YTITEAGADI
+428 YTVTEAGADI

-552 RITSDIPARIVTVS
+552 RITSDIHARIVTVS

-578 EQLPPNTGTIIVKKT
+578 EQLPPNTGTLTVKKT

-600 TLDEFKFKVTVL
+600 NSDEFEFTV
-612 IPIDPN
+612 
-618 PDPFGPPIAKS
+618 
-629 ANAVKAPA
+629 NAVGSPSPDGPAYPPKAKA
-637 ARGVDK
+637 NVASVNQ
-643 TATKDKDDFVEEN
+643 TANTGNFVN
-656 GIWTLLFTLKGGDSM
+656 GGYTFNLKHGGSET
-671 KIEELPAGYTYRI
+671 IELPAGKYYVE
-684 KETDALGYT
+684 ETKTLGYT
-693 VTVNGVA
+693 VTVDGDA
-700 TTSKDVELKAGE
+700 ASGKIVELKAGE
-712 TVTLSFNNHKDN
+712 TVTLNFKNTKGS
-724 GLTPTPTPSPTP
+724 TPTPTP

-745 GHYHPDPTPVP
+745 GHYHPSATPVP

>member
-18 VPSVVL
+18 VPSVAL

-36 TLESNVPDI
+36 ALVSSEPDN

-56 GNPVS
+56 GDPVT

-66 NADVVLII
+66 NADVVLVI
-74 DCSSSMNQHGRNRL
+74 DCSGSMDENNRM
-88 KTAKAAGKKFAD
+88 KTAKKAGKEFAGG
-100 SILTDDSGNKM
+100 ILKKDSGNKM
-111 AVIGFSSQDYS
+111 AVIGFSSAGVFS
-122 LIWGW
+122 S
-127 TGNAIKVE
+127 AID
-135 TPLVANKGTIT
+135 VATDLTDNQNTIL
-146 SAINTMKADGG
+146 SAINSMRADSG
-157 TDYTDA
+157 TDYTAA
-163 LKKAKQILDERQDK
+163 LTKAKQILGVRN
-177 SRPGYVVF
+177 SRPKYVVF
-185 ISDGAPGYN
+185 ISDGAPGPYGN
-194 GDSLYDSDWN
+194 SIGNVNWD
-204 GSKQVA
+204 GSEQVA
-210 QLKKDG
+210 QLKNAG

-428 YTITEAGADI
+428 YTVTEAGADI

-578 EQLPPNTGTIIVKKT
+578 EQLPPNTGTLTVKKT

-600 TLDEFKFKVTVL
+600 NSDEFEFTV
-612 IPIDPN
+612 
-618 PDPFGPPIAKS
+618 
-629 ANAVKAPA
+629 NAVGSPSPDGPAYPPKAKA
-637 ARGVDK
+637 NVASVNQ
-643 TATKDKDDFVEEN
+643 TANTGNFVN
-656 GIWTLLFTLKGGDSM
+656 GGYTFDLKHGGSET
-671 KIEELPAGYTYRI
+671 IELPAGTYYVQ
-684 KETDALGYT
+684 ETKTPGYT
-693 VTVNGVA
+693 VTVDGDAASGKIV
-700 TTSKDVELKAGE
+700 KLKAGE
-712 TVTLSFNNHKDN
+712 TVTLNFNNHKD
-724 GLTPTPTPSPTP
+724 
-736 TPYNGGGGH
+736 NGGGGH
-745 GHYHPDPTPVP
+745 GHYHSTTTPVP

>member
-1 MKKSL
+1 MKKTL

-18 VPSVVL
+18 VPSVAL

-36 TLESNVPDI
+36 ALVSSEPDN

-56 GNPVS
+56 GDPVT

-66 NADVVLII
+66 NADVVLVI
-74 DCSSSMNQHGRNRL
+74 DCSGSMDENNRM
-88 KTAKAAGKKFAD
+88 KTAKKAGKEFAGG
-100 SILTDDSGNKM
+100 ILKKDSGNKM
-111 AVIGFSSQDYS
+111 AVIGFSSAGVFS
-122 LIWGW
+122 S
-127 TGNAIKVE
+127 AID
-135 TPLVANKGTIT
+135 VATDLTDNQNTIL
-146 SAINTMKADGG
+146 SAINSMRADSG
-157 TDYTDA
+157 TDYTAA
-163 LKKAKQILDERQDK
+163 LTKAKQILGVRN
-177 SRPGYVVF
+177 SRPKYVVF
-185 ISDGAPGYN
+185 ISDGAPGPYGN
-194 GDSLYDSDWN
+194 SIGNVNWD
-204 GSKQVA
+204 GSEQVA
-210 QLKKDG
+210 QLKNAG

-411 GDNNTGSV
+411 GDKNTGSV

-428 YTITEAGADI
+428 YTVTEAGADI

-578 EQLPPNTGTIIVKKT
+578 EQLPPNTGTLIVKKT

-600 TLDEFKFKVTVL
+600 NSDEFEFTV
-612 IPIDPN
+612 
-618 PDPFGPPIAKS
+618 
-629 ANAVKAPA
+629 NAVGSPSPDGPAYPPKAKA
-637 ARGVDK
+637 NVASVNQ
-643 TATKDKDDFVEEN
+643 TANTGNFVN
-656 GIWTLLFTLKGGDSM
+656 GGYTFNLKHGGSET
-671 KIEELPAGYTYRI
+671 IELPAGTYYVQ
-684 KETDALGYT
+684 ETKTPGYT
-693 VTVNGVA
+693 VTVDGDA
-700 TTSKDVELKAGE
+700 ASGKIVELKAGD
-712 TVTLSFNNHKDN
+712 TVTLNFNNHK
-724 GLTPTPTPSPTP
+724 GSTPTP
-736 TPYNGGGGH
+736 TPYNGGGH
-745 GHYHPDPTPVP
+745 GHYHPTTTPVP
-756 VMVIPP
+756 VVVIPP

>member
-18 VPSVVL
+18 VPSVAL

-36 TLESNVPDI
+36 ALVSSEPDN

-66 NADVVLII
+66 NADVVLVI
-74 DCSSSMNQHGRNRL
+74 DCSGSMAGGLITIDRM
-88 KTAKAAGKKFAD
+88 KTAKTAGKKFAD
-100 SILTDDSGNKM
+100 SILTDNSGNKM
-111 AVIGFSSQDYS
+111 AVLGFSSEGYNNNNIGTD
-122 LIWGW
+122 LVNDKN
-127 TGNAIKVE
+127 TIK
-135 TPLVANKGTIT
+135 NTIDQMY
-146 SAINTMKADGG
+146 AEGG
-157 TDYTDA
+157 TNYTTA
-163 LKKAKQILDERQDK
+163 LTRAKTLLDNREDK

-185 ISDGAPGYN
+185 ISDGGPGPYGN
-194 GDSLYDSDWN
+194 SIGNVNWD
-204 GSKQVA
+204 GSEQVA
-210 QLKKDG
+210 QLKNAG

-225 LDGNNNQAA
+225 LDGNQNQAA

-260 ETILTE
+260 ETILIE

-355 EMEAPSPQVTI
+355 EVEAPSPQVTI

-428 YTITEAGADI
+428 YTVTEAGADI

-578 EQLPPNTGTIIVKKT
+578 EQLPPNTGTLTVKKT
-593 VSGNASS
+593 VSGGGADYNKAFTFTVKLEESGD
-600 TLDEFKFKVTVL
+600 THNGEAIYGGVTF
-612 IPIDPN
+612 IN
-618 PDPFGPPIAKS
+618 
-629 ANAVKAPA
+629 
-637 ARGVDK
+637 GV
-643 TATKDKDDFVEEN
+643 AT
-656 GIWTLLFTLKGGDSM
+656 FTLKHNQEK
-671 KIEELPAGYTYRI
+671 KITEIPAGMTYTVT
-684 KETDALGYT
+684 ESDNAGYT
-693 VTVNGVA
+693 VTMSGNTG
-700 TTSKDVELKAGE
+700 TIKAGE
-712 TVTLSFNNHKDN
+712 TSTAAFNNYKA
-724 GLTPTPTPSPTP
+724 
-736 TPYNGGGGH
+736 GGGGH
-745 GHYHPDPTPVP
+745 GHYHPSATPVP

>member
-1 MKKSL
+1 MKKTL

-18 VPSVVL
+18 VPSVAL

-36 TLESNVPDI
+36 ALVSSEPDN

-56 GNPVS
+56 GDPVT

-66 NADVVLII
+66 NADVVLVI
-74 DCSSSMNQHGRNRL
+74 DCSGSMDENNRM
-88 KTAKAAGKKFAD
+88 KTAKKAGKEFAGG
-100 SILTDDSGNKM
+100 ILKKDSGNKM
-111 AVIGFSSQDYS
+111 AVIGFSSAGVFS
-122 LIWGW
+122 S
-127 TGNAIKVE
+127 AID
-135 TPLVANKGTIT
+135 VATDLTDNQNTIL
-146 SAINTMKADGG
+146 SAINSMRAGSG
-157 TDYTDA
+157 TDYTAA
-163 LKKAKQILDERQDK
+163 LTKAKQILGVRN
-177 SRPGYVVF
+177 SRPKYVVF
-185 ISDGAPGYN
+185 ISDGAPGPYGN
-194 GDSLYDSDWN
+194 SIGNVNWD
-204 GSKQVA
+204 GSEQVA
-210 QLKKDG
+210 QLKNAG

-366 AAVVGSLT
+366 AAVVGSIT
-374 VTKTV
+374 VNKTV

-428 YTITEAGADI
+428 YTVTEAGADI

-552 RITSDIPARIVTVS
+552 SITSDIPSRIVNVS
-566 DTPATITFYNTY
+566 ADPATITFYNTY
-578 EQLPPNTGTIIVKKT
+578 KQLPSNTGTIIVKKT

-600 TLDEFKFKVTVL
+600 ISDEFEFTV
-612 IPIDPN
+612 
-618 PDPFGPPIAKS
+618 
-629 ANAVKAPA
+629 NAVSSPSPEGPAEPPEAKANVA
-637 ARGVDK
+637 SVNQTANTGNFVNGVY
-643 TATKDKDDFVEEN
+643 TFN
-656 GIWTLLFTLKGGDSM
+656 LKHGDSM
-671 KIEELPAGYTYRI
+671 TISDLPAGTYYVQ
-684 KETDALGYT
+684 ETKALGYT
-693 VTVNGVA
+693 VTVNGEVVDGNG
-700 TTSKDVELKAGE
+700 KIVELKAGE

-745 GHYHPDPTPVP
+745 GHYHPSATPVP

>member
-18 VPSVVL
+18 VPSVAL

-36 TLESNVPDI
+36 TLVSDTPDT

-56 GNPVS
+56 GNPVT

-66 NADVVLII
+66 NADVVLLI
-74 DCSSSMNQHGRNRL
+74 DCSGSMDGGYFGINRMN
-88 KTAKAAGKKFAD
+88 TAKNAGKKFAD
-100 SILTDDSGNKM
+100 GILTDGSGNKM
-111 AVIGFSSQDYS
+111 AVLGFSSGTYNNNIGTD
-122 LIWGW
+122 LIKDKN
-127 TGNAIKVE
+127 TIK
-135 TPLVANKGTIT
+135 NTID
-146 SAINTMKADGG
+146 TMYALGG
-157 TDYTDA
+157 TNYTTA
-163 LKKAKQILDERQDK
+163 LTRAKNLLDNREDQT
-177 SRPGYVVF
+177 RPGYVVF
-185 ISDGAPGYN
+185 ISDGAPGKQ
-194 GDSLYDSDWN
+194 GESLNDPNWN
-204 GSKQVA
+204 GSVQVGQFKNA
-210 QLKKDG
+210 G
-216 VTIYTIGIA
+216 VTIYTIGIS

-348 KHDGTPG
+348 MHDGTPG

-398 QSGGHTDSKKVVI
+398 QGGSHTDSKKVVI

-428 YTITEAGADI
+428 YTVTEAGADI

-453 VKVAEGQAA
+453 VKVAEGQAV

-578 EQLPPNTGTIIVKKT
+578 EQLPPNTGTLTVKKT
-593 VSGNASS
+593 VSGGGADYNKAFTFTVKLEESGD
-600 TLDEFKFKVTVL
+600 THNGEVTY
-612 IPIDPN
+612 
-618 PDPFGPPIAKS
+618 G
-629 ANAVKAPA
+629 
-637 ARGVDK
+637 GV
-643 TATKDKDDFVEEN
+643 TFTNGVAT
-656 GIWTLLFTLKGGDSM
+656 FTLKHNQEK
-671 KIEELPAGYTYRI
+671 KITEIPAGMTYTVTESD
-684 KETDALGYT
+684 KAGYT
-693 VTVNGVA
+693 VTMSGNTG
-700 TTSKDVELKAGE
+700 TIKAGE
-712 TVTLSFNNHKDN
+712 TSTAAFNNYKA
-724 GLTPTPTPSPTP
+724 
-736 TPYNGGGGH
+736 GGGGH
-745 GHYHPDPTPVP
+745 GHYHPSATPVP

>member
-18 VPSVVL
+18 VPSVAF

-36 TLESNVPDI
+36 TLVSNEPDA

-56 GNPVS
+56 GNPVT
-61 QNVQP
+61 QNVRP
-66 NADVVLII
+66 NADVVLVV
-74 DCSSSMNQHGRNRL
+74 DCSGSMKDNNRMS
-88 KTAKAAGKKFAD
+88 TAKKAGKKFAD
-100 SILTDDSGNKM
+100 GILTGNSDNKNKM

-122 LIWGW
+122 ILWGW

-135 TPLVANKGTIT
+135 TPLVENKSTIT
-146 SAINTMKADGG
+146 NAIDRMTAGGG
-157 TDYTDA
+157 TDYTAA
-163 LKKAKQILDERQDK
+163 LTKAKQLLDGRQDK
-177 SRPGYVVF
+177 TRPGYVVF

-194 GDSLYDSDWN
+194 GDSLNDPNWN
-204 GSKQVA
+204 GSNQVA
-210 QLKKDG
+210 QLKAADI
-216 VTIYTIGIA
+216 TIYTIGIA

-234 REYLKSMA
+234 REYLKGMA
-242 TSPSHFRN
+242 SSPSHFRN

-277 TNAVMVDVINDGFFD
+277 TNAVMVDVINDEYFD

-336 KDTNKSCKLNYT
+336 KDTNKSCTLTYT
-348 KHDGTPG
+348 KHDGTDG
-355 EMEAPSPQVTI
+355 EMTVDSPHVTI
-366 AAVVGSLT
+366 TAVVGSIT
-374 VTKTV
+374 VNKTV

-411 GDNNTGSV
+411 GDNNPGSV

-428 YTITEAGADI
+428 YTVTEAGADI

-490 TEILPASFVF
+490 TEILPARFVF

-578 EQLPPNTGTIIVKKT
+578 EQLPPNTGTLTVKKT
-593 VSGNASS
+593 VSGGGADYNKAFTFTVKLEESGD
-600 TLDEFKFKVTVL
+600 THNGEVTY
-612 IPIDPN
+612 
-618 PDPFGPPIAKS
+618 G
-629 ANAVKAPA
+629 
-637 ARGVDK
+637 GV
-643 TATKDKDDFVEEN
+643 TFINRVAT
-656 GIWTLLFTLKGGDSM
+656 FTLKHNQEK
-671 KIEELPAGYTYRI
+671 KITEIPAGMTYTVT
-684 KETDALGYT
+684 ESDNAGYT
-693 VTVNGVA
+693 VTMSGNTG
-700 TTSKDVELKAGE
+700 TIKAGE
-712 TVTLSFNNHKDN
+712 TSTAAFNNYKA
-724 GLTPTPTPSPTP
+724 
-736 TPYNGGGGH
+736 GGGGH
-745 GHYHPDPTPVP
+745 GHYHPTTTPVP
-756 VMVIPP
+756 VVVIPP

>member
-18 VPSVVL
+18 VPSVAL

-36 TLESNVPDI
+36 ALVSSEPDN

-56 GNPVS
+56 GDPVT

-66 NADVVLII
+66 NADVVLVI
-74 DCSSSMNQHGRNRL
+74 DCSGSMDENNRM
-88 KTAKAAGKKFAD
+88 KTAKKAGKEFAGG
-100 SILTDDSGNKM
+100 ILKKDSGNKM
-111 AVIGFSSQDYS
+111 AVIGFSSAGVFS
-122 LIWGW
+122 S
-127 TGNAIKVE
+127 AID
-135 TPLVANKGTIT
+135 VATDLTDNQNTIL
-146 SAINTMKADGG
+146 SAINSMRADSG
-157 TDYTDA
+157 TDYTAA
-163 LKKAKQILDERQDK
+163 LTKAKQILGVRN
-177 SRPGYVVF
+177 SRPKYVVF
-185 ISDGAPGYN
+185 ISDGAPGPYGN
-194 GDSLYDSDWN
+194 SIGNVNWD
-204 GSKQVA
+204 GSEQVA
-210 QLKKDG
+210 QLKNAG

-355 EMEAPSPQVTI
+355 EVEAPSPQVTI
-366 AAVVGSLT
+366 AAVVGSIT
-374 VTKTV
+374 VNKTV

-428 YTITEAGADI
+428 YTVTEAGADI

-578 EQLPPNTGTIIVKKT
+578 EQLPPNTGTIIIKKT

-600 TLDEFKFKVTVL
+600 NSDEFEFTV
-612 IPIDPN
+612 
-618 PDPFGPPIAKS
+618 
-629 ANAVKAPA
+629 NAVGSPSPDGPAYPPKAKA
-637 ARGVDK
+637 NVASVNQ
-643 TATKDKDDFVEEN
+643 TANTGNFVN
-656 GIWTLLFTLKGGDSM
+656 GGYTFNLKHGGSET
-671 KIEELPAGYTYRI
+671 IELPAGTYYVQ
-684 KETDALGYT
+684 ETKTPGYT
-693 VTVNGVA
+693 VTVDGDA
-700 TTSKDVELKAGE
+700 ASGKIVELKAGD
-712 TVTLSFNNHKDN
+712 TVTLNFNNHK
-724 GLTPTPTPSPTP
+724 GSTPTP
-736 TPYNGGGGH
+736 TPYNGGGH
-745 GHYHPDPTPVP
+745 GHYHPTTTPVP
-756 VMVIPP
+756 VVVIPP

>member
-18 VPSVVL
+18 VPSVAL

-36 TLESNVPDI
+36 ALVSSEPDN

-56 GNPVS
+56 GNPVT

-66 NADVVLII
+66 NADVVLVI
-74 DCSSSMNQHGRNRL
+74 DCSGSMDENNRM
-88 KTAKAAGKKFAD
+88 KTAKKAGKEFAGG
-100 SILTDDSGNKM
+100 ILKKDSGNKM
-111 AVIGFSSQDYS
+111 AVIGFSSAGVFS
-122 LIWGW
+122 S
-127 TGNAIKVE
+127 AID
-135 TPLVANKGTIT
+135 VATDLTDNQNTIL
-146 SAINTMKADGG
+146 SAINSMRADSG
-157 TDYTDA
+157 TDYTAA
-163 LKKAKQILDERQDK
+163 LTKAKQILGVRN
-177 SRPGYVVF
+177 SRPKYVVF
-185 ISDGAPGYN
+185 ISDGAPGPYGN
-194 GDSLYDSDWN
+194 SIGNVNWD
-204 GSKQVA
+204 GSEQVA
-210 QLKKDG
+210 QLKNAG

-355 EMEAPSPQVTI
+355 EVEAPSPQVTI

-384 DTTSVKD
+384 NTTSVKD

-428 YTITEAGADI
+428 YTVTEAGADI

-578 EQLPPNTGTIIVKKT
+578 EQLPPNTGAIIVKKT

-618 PDPFGPPIAKS
+618 PDPSGPPIARS

-643 TATKDKDDFVEEN
+643 TATQDDFVEEN
-656 GIWTLLFTLKGGDSM
+656 GIWTLRFTLKHGDSM

-684 KETDALGYT
+684 EETDALGYT

-700 TTSKDVELKAGE
+700 TTSKDVKLKAGE
-712 TVTLSFNNHKDN
+712 TVTLNFNNHKD
-724 GLTPTPTPSPTP
+724 
-736 TPYNGGGGH
+736 NGGGGH
-745 GHYHPDPTPVP
+745 GHYHSTTTPVP

>member
-18 VPSVVL
+18 VPSVAL

-36 TLESNVPDI
+36 ALVSSEPDN

-56 GNPVS
+56 GNPVT

-66 NADVVLII
+66 NADVVLVI
-74 DCSSSMNQHGRNRL
+74 DCSGSMDENNRM
-88 KTAKAAGKKFAD
+88 KTAKKAGKEFAGG
-100 SILTDDSGNKM
+100 ILKKDSGNKM
-111 AVIGFSSQDYS
+111 AVIGFSSAGVFS
-122 LIWGW
+122 S
-127 TGNAIKVE
+127 AID
-135 TPLVANKGTIT
+135 VATDLTDNQNTIL
-146 SAINTMKADGG
+146 SAINSMRADSG
-157 TDYTDA
+157 TDYTAA
-163 LKKAKQILDERQDK
+163 LTKAKQILGVRN
-177 SRPGYVVF
+177 SRPKYVVF
-185 ISDGAPGYN
+185 ISDGAPGPYGN
-194 GDSLYDSDWN
+194 SIGNVNWD
-204 GSKQVA
+204 GSEQVA
-210 QLKKDG
+210 QLKNAG

-419 TFDNVPVGE
+419 TFDNVPVDE
-428 YTITEAGADI
+428 YTVTEAGADI

-552 RITSDIPARIVTVS
+552 SITSDIPSRIVNVS
-566 DTPATITFYNTY
+566 ADPATITFYNTY
-578 EQLPPNTGTIIVKKT
+578 KQLPPNTGTIIVKKT

-600 TLDEFKFKVTVL
+600 ISDEFEFTV
-612 IPIDPN
+612 
-618 PDPFGPPIAKS
+618 
-629 ANAVKAPA
+629 NAVSSPSPEGPAEPPEAKANVA
-637 ARGVDK
+637 SVNQTANTGNFVNGVY
-643 TATKDKDDFVEEN
+643 TFN
-656 GIWTLLFTLKGGDSM
+656 LKHGDSM
-671 KIEELPAGYTYRI
+671 TISDLPAGTYYVQ
-684 KETDALGYT
+684 ETKALGYT
-693 VTVNGVA
+693 VTVNGEVVDGNG
-700 TTSKDVELKAGE
+700 KIVELKAGE
-712 TVTLSFNNHKDN
+712 TVMLSFNNHKDN

-745 GHYHPDPTPVP
+745 GHYHPTTTPVP

>member
-1 MKKSL
+1 MKKTL

-18 VPSVVL
+18 VPSVAL

-36 TLESNVPDI
+36 TLESEVPDN

-56 GNPVS
+56 GNPVT

-66 NADVVLII
+66 NADVVLVI
-74 DCSSSMNQHGRNRL
+74 DCSGSMDGGLFDTNRM
-88 KTAKAAGKKFAD
+88 KTAKNAGKKFAD
-100 SILTDDSGNKM
+100 GILTDNSDNKM

-122 LIWGW
+122 ILWGW

-135 TPLVANKGTIT
+135 TPLVENKSTIT
-146 SAINTMKADGG
+146 NAIDRMTAGGG
-157 TDYTDA
+157 TDYTAA
-163 LKKAKQILDERQDK
+163 LTKAKQLLDGRQDK
-177 SRPGYVVF
+177 TRPGYVVF

-194 GDSLYDSDWN
+194 GDSLNDPNWN
-204 GSKQVA
+204 GSNQVA
-210 QLKKDG
+210 QLKAADI
-216 VTIYTIGIA
+216 TIYTIGIA

-234 REYLKSMA
+234 REYLKGMA
-242 TSPSHFRN
+242 SSPSHFRN

-277 TNAVMVDVINDGFFD
+277 TNAVMVDVINDEYFD

-366 AAVVGSLT
+366 AAVVGSIT
-374 VTKTV
+374 VNKTV

-398 QSGGHTDSKKVVI
+398 QGGSHTDSKKVVI

-428 YTITEAGADI
+428 YTVTEAGADI

-552 RITSDIPARIVTVS
+552 RITSDITARIVTVS

-578 EQLPPNTGTIIVKKT
+578 EQLPPNTGTLIVKKT

-600 TLDEFKFKVTVL
+600 NSDEFEFTV
-612 IPIDPN
+612 
-618 PDPFGPPIAKS
+618 
-629 ANAVKAPA
+629 NAVGSPSPDGPAYPPKAKA
-637 ARGVDK
+637 NVASVNQ
-643 TATKDKDDFVEEN
+643 TANTGNFVN
-656 GIWTLLFTLKGGDSM
+656 GGYTFNLKHGGSET
-671 KIEELPAGYTYRI
+671 IELPAGTYYVQ
-684 KETDALGYT
+684 ETKTPGYT
-693 VTVNGVA
+693 VTVDGDA
-700 TTSKDVELKAGE
+700 ASGKIVELKAGD
-712 TVTLSFNNHKDN
+712 TVTLNFNNHK
-724 GLTPTPTPSPTP
+724 GSTPTP
-736 TPYNGGGGH
+736 TPYNGGGH
-745 GHYHPDPTPVP
+745 GHYHPTTTPVP
-756 VMVIPP
+756 VVVIPP

>member
-18 VPSVVL
+18 VPSVAL

-36 TLESNVPDI
+36 ALVSSEPDN

-56 GNPVS
+56 GNPVT

-66 NADVVLII
+66 NADVVLVI
-74 DCSSSMNQHGRNRL
+74 DCSGSMDENNRM
-88 KTAKAAGKKFAD
+88 KTAKKAGKEFAGG
-100 SILTDDSGNKM
+100 ILKKDSGNKM
-111 AVIGFSSQDYS
+111 AVIGFSSAGVFS
-122 LIWGW
+122 S
-127 TGNAIKVE
+127 AID
-135 TPLVANKGTIT
+135 VATDLTDNQNTIL
-146 SAINTMKADGG
+146 SAINSMRADSG
-157 TDYTDA
+157 TDYTAA
-163 LKKAKQILDERQDK
+163 LTKAKQILGVRN
-177 SRPGYVVF
+177 SRPKYVVF
-185 ISDGAPGYN
+185 ISDGAPGPYGN
-194 GDSLYDSDWN
+194 SIGNVNWD
-204 GSKQVA
+204 GSEQVA
-210 QLKKDG
+210 QLKNAG

-355 EMEAPSPQVTI
+355 EVEAPSPQVTI
-366 AAVVGSLT
+366 AAVVGSIT
-374 VTKTV
+374 VNKTV

-398 QSGGHTDSKKVVI
+398 QGGGHTDSKKVVI

-428 YTITEAGADI
+428 YTVTEAGADI

-462 TIAFTNTYTKIEGP
+462 TIAITNTYTKIEGP

-490 TEILPASFVF
+490 TEILPARFVF

-578 EQLPPNTGTIIVKKT
+578 EQLPPNTGTIIIKKT

-600 TLDEFKFKVTVL
+600 NSDEFEFTV
-612 IPIDPN
+612 
-618 PDPFGPPIAKS
+618 
-629 ANAVKAPA
+629 NAVGSPSPDGPAYPPKAKA
-637 ARGVDK
+637 NVASVNQ
-643 TATKDKDDFVEEN
+643 TANTGNFVN
-656 GIWTLLFTLKGGDSM
+656 GGYTFNLKHGGSET
-671 KIEELPAGYTYRI
+671 IELPAGTYYVQ
-684 KETDALGYT
+684 ETKALGYT
-693 VTVNGVA
+693 VTVNGDAVDGNG
-700 TTSKDVELKAGE
+700 KVVELKAGV
-712 TVTLSFNNHKDN
+712 TVTLNFNNHK
-724 GLTPTPTPSPTP
+724 GSTPTPIP
-736 TPYNGGGGH
+736 TPYNGGGGPS
-745 GHYHPDPTPVP
+745 HYHPDPTPVP

>member
-18 VPSVVL
+18 VPSVAL

-36 TLESNVPDI
+36 TLVSNTPDD
-45 DGNYTIKLTVQ
+45 DGNYTIRLTVQ

-66 NADVVLII
+66 NADVVLVI
-74 DCSSSMNQHGRNRL
+74 DCSGSMDGGLFGTNRMR
-88 KTAKAAGKKFAD
+88 TAKNAGKKFAD
-100 SILTDDSGNKM
+100 GILTDSSDNKM
-111 AVIGFSSQDYS
+111 AVLGFSSGNYNNNN
-122 LIWGW
+122 IG
-127 TGNAIKVE
+127 TGLVNNKNTIK
-135 TPLVANKGTIT
+135 NTIDQMY
-146 SAINTMKADGG
+146 ARGG
-157 TDYTDA
+157 TNYTTA
-163 LKKAKQILDERQDK
+163 LTRAKNLLDNREDK
-177 SRPGYVVF
+177 TRPGYVVF
-185 ISDGAPGYN
+185 ISDGAPGQKGESQN
-194 GDSLYDSDWN
+194 DPDWN
-204 GSKQVA
+204 GSTQVA
-210 QLKKDG
+210 QLKAAG
-216 VTIYTIGIA
+216 ITIYTIGIA
-225 LDGNNNQAA
+225 LDGNQNYAA

-242 TSPSHFRN
+242 TSPNHFKN
-250 ITDANLNTQL
+250 ITDRNLETEL

-266 WAAQINEVHAG
+266 WAAQINQKPAG

-366 AAVVGSLT
+366 AAVVGSIT
-374 VTKTV
+374 VNKTV

-398 QSGGHTDSKKVVI
+398 QGGSHTDSKKVVI

-428 YTITEAGADI
+428 YTVTEAGADI

-578 EQLPPNTGTIIVKKT
+578 EQLPPNTGTLTVKKT
-593 VSGNASS
+593 VSGGGADYNKAFTFTVKLEESGD
-600 TLDEFKFKVTVL
+600 THNGEVTY
-612 IPIDPN
+612 
-618 PDPFGPPIAKS
+618 G
-629 ANAVKAPA
+629 
-637 ARGVDK
+637 GV
-643 TATKDKDDFVEEN
+643 TFTNGVAT
-656 GIWTLLFTLKGGDSM
+656 FTLKHNQEK
-671 KIEELPAGYTYRI
+671 KITEIPAGMTYTVT
-684 KETDALGYT
+684 ESDNAGYT
-693 VTVNGVA
+693 VTMSGNTG
-700 TTSKDVELKAGE
+700 TIKAGE
-712 TVTLSFNNHKDN
+712 TSTAAFNNYKA
-724 GLTPTPTPSPTP
+724 
-736 TPYNGGGGH
+736 GGGGH
-745 GHYHPDPTPVP
+745 GHYHPTTTPVP
-756 VMVIPP
+756 VVVIPP